1 MCGDASV
8 PCLASPV
15 LLLIIRNPACGQPVC
30 PWGRVCP
37 LSCLSRP
44 LINNKKP
51 CLRPA
56 CLSVGDASV
65 PRLASLVLLSIRRS
79 PPCGGPILAGR
90 VRPLS
95 CFLRLLIKALLGGNA
110 SVPCLAP
117 LVLLLF
123 KKEPTCDRPSC
134 VRGDASVPCLA
145 SPVLLLIIKK
155 PACGRPVCPWGR
167 VCPLSCL
174 SRPLINNKKP
184 CLRPACLSVGDA
196 SVPRLASLVL
206 LSIRRSPPCGG
217 PILAGRVRPLSCFL
231 RLLIK
236 ALLGGNASVP
246 WLAFSSFCS

>member
-1 MCGDASV
+1 MRGRICPGD
-8 PCLASPV
+8 
-15 LLLIIRNPACGQPVC
+15 
-30 PWGRVCP
+30 
-37 LSCLSRP
+37 
-44 LINNKKP
+44 
-51 CLRPA
+51 
-56 CLSVGDASV
+56 
-65 PRLASLVLLSIRRS
+65 
-79 PPCGGPILAGR
+79 
-90 VRPLS
+90 
-95 CFLRLLIKALLGGNA
+95 A

-117 LVLLLF
+117 LVLLLL
-123 KKEPTCDRPSC
+123 KKGTYLRPALLC
-134 VRGDASVPCLA
+134 VR
-145 SPVLLLIIKK
+145 
-155 PACGRPVCPWGR
+155 GR
-167 VCPLSCL
+167 VCPLSGLSRPLINNKKACLRPACLSVGTRLSLSCL

>member
-1 MCGDASV
+1 MWHPGLIRGHHLLTRPPAPPPASSGPTSIPPRTSSV
-8 PCLASPV
+8 PPPLPLVPVGGTCSTAHQPSASRPPPTAD
-15 LLLIIRNPACGQPVC
+15 LLL
-30 PWGRVCP
+30 
-37 LSCLSRP
+37 
-44 LINNKKP
+44 
-51 CLRPA
+51 
-56 CLSVGDASV
+56 
-65 PRLASLVLLSIRRS
+65 S
-79 PPCGGPILAGR
+79 PPARWP
-90 VRPLS
+90 
-95 CFLRLLIKALLGGNA
+95 ALLGGRPSSVPGDA

-117 LVLLLF
+117 LVLLLL

-134 VRGDASVPCLA
+134 VCGDASVPCLA